1 MLRELSGWHP
11 PPHLRSSPSLAE
23 RDKTDDVDIEFDF
36 FDEAPTAERTPAT
49 VPSTRRGGRPP
60 PPPPPKEPRKRAPLP
75 RLALLI
81 AGAII
86 LAVVLVFWV
95 NSCREDQKTGAYEDY
110 MQATSGVVNDSEEI
124 GQQLVDSLTTPG
136 ATLED
141 IEAQIGG
148 LAQQQS
154 QVVIRADDLTPPGP
168 LVEEQE
174 SLVESMQ
181 LFESGLTGL
190 QEAFSQ
196 VQLASDPEEAGQTLS
211 GQAGRLIAGQ
221 VVYDDLFRARSQQV
235 MRDEG
240 ISGVP
245 VPELNF
251 LPNVELASQN
261 SLAELVTRL
270 TQGGDAAEGEPPAGL
285 HGNQIEAV
293 RVGDQ
298 TLSPDEETVI
308 AASDQLAI
316 EVDVTNSGD
325 FQETQV
331 TVTLTIQQTQ
341 PINKEEVIDVINSG
355 QTKTATFRDFANLE
369 FTVPTR
375 MKVAVNP
382 VPGEENTA
390 NNTVEY
396 PVIFSF
402 E

>member
-1 MLRELSGWHP
+1 
-11 PPHLRSSPSLAE
+11 LAE

-36 FDEAPTAERTPAT
+36 FDEAPTAERTPAA
-49 VPSTRRGGRPP
+49 VPSARRGGRPP
-60 PPPPPKEPRKRAPLP
+60 SPPPPKEPSKRAPLP
-75 RLALLI
+75 RLALLV

-110 MQATSGVVNDSEEI
+110 MQATSGVVNDSEGI

-154 QVVIRADDLTPPGP
+154 QLVTRADDLTPPGP

-196 VQLASDPEEAGQTLS
+196 VQLASEPEEAGQTLA

-235 MRDEG
+235 MSDEG

-245 VPELNF
+245 VPELDF
-251 LPNVELASQN
+251 LPNAELASQN

-270 TQGGDAAEGEPPAGL
+270 TQGGSTAEGEPPAGL

-316 EVDVTNSGD
+316 EVDVSNSGD

-375 MKVAVNP
+375 MKVAVTP

>member
-1 MLRELSGWHP
+1 
-11 PPHLRSSPSLAE
+11 
-23 RDKTDDVDIEFDF
+23 
-36 FDEAPTAERTPAT
+36 
-49 VPSTRRGGRPP
+49 
-60 PPPPPKEPRKRAPLP
+60 
-75 RLALLI
+75 
-81 AGAII
+81 
-86 LAVVLVFWV
+86 VFWV

-110 MQATSGVVNDSEEI
+110 MQATSGVVNDSEGI

-154 QVVIRADDLTPPGP
+154 QLVTRADDLTPPGP

-196 VQLASDPEEAGQTLS
+196 VQLASEPEEAGQTLA

-235 MRDEG
+235 MSDEG

-245 VPELNF
+245 VPELDF
-251 LPNVELASQN
+251 LPNAELTSQN

-270 TQGGDAAEGEPPAGL
+270 TQGGGTAEGEPPAGL

-316 EVDVTNSGD
+316 EVDVSNSGD

-375 MKVAVNP
+375 MKVAVTP